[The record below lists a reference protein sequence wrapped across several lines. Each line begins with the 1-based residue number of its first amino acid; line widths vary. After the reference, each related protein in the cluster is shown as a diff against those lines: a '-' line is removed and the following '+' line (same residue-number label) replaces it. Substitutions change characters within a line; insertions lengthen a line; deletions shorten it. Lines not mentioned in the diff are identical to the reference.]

1 MKLFDVY
8 PRYDLEPVSGLGSW
22 IWDQSGGRY
31 LDFYGGHAVISIGH
45 SHPHYVDRITTQL
58 RQLGF
63 YSNSVQM
70 PIQAELAMKLG
81 KLSAY
86 PDYQLFLCNSGAEA
100 IENALKLASFHT
112 KREKIIVFERAFHG
126 RTSLAVT
133 ATDGKKIVAPINI
146 NDRFIRLPFNDLEAV
161 SQQLDASVAAVLI
174 EGIQGVGGIH
184 VPTDDFLRGLKTLC
198 KQNGSLFI
206 LDEIQSGYGRS
217 GKFFSHQFANVT
229 PDLITIAKGMGNGFP
244 IAGVLIQPDVK
255 PWSGMLGTTFG
266 GNHLACAAGLAVL
279 EVIDTEKLIENAK
292 VMGEKLWGQLALL
305 EGLEVVRGRGLMVG
319 LDLPV
324 DSKSFRNKLLID
336 QKVFVGSASNPNTI
350 RLLPSLALNDD
361 ELLFFL
367 SAFKSILQD
376 ESFFIG

>member
-279 EVIDTEKLIENAK
+279 EVIETEKLIENAK

>member
-1 MKLFDVY
+1 
-8 PRYDLEPVSGLGSW
+8 
-22 IWDQSGGRY
+22 
-31 LDFYGGHAVISIGH
+31 
-45 SHPHYVDRITTQL
+45 
-58 RQLGF
+58 
-63 YSNSVQM
+63 
-70 PIQAELAMKLG
+70 
-81 KLSAY
+81 
-86 PDYQLFLCNSGAEA
+86 
-100 IENALKLASFHT
+100 
-112 KREKIIVFERAFHG
+112 
-126 RTSLAVT
+126 
-133 ATDGKKIVAPINI
+133 
-146 NDRFIRLPFNDLEAV
+146 
-161 SQQLDASVAAVLI
+161 
-174 EGIQGVGGIH
+174 
-184 VPTDDFLRGLKTLC
+184 
-198 KQNGSLFI
+198 
-206 LDEIQSGYGRS
+206 
-217 GKFFSHQFANVT
+217 
-229 PDLITIAKGMGNGFP
+229 MGNGFP

-279 EVIDTEKLIENAK
+279 EVIETEKLIENAK

>member
-217 GKFFSHQFANVT
+217 GKFFSHQFANVS

-279 EVIDTEKLIENAK
+279 EVIETEKLIENAK

>member
-8 PRYDLEPVSGLGSW
+8 PRYDLEPVSGLGTW

-86 PDYQLFLCNSGAEA
+86 PDYQLFLCHSGAEA

-217 GKFFSHQFANVT
+217 GKFFSHQFANVS

-279 EVIDTEKLIENAK
+279 EVIETEKLIENAK

>member
-1 MKLFDVY
+1 
-8 PRYDLEPVSGLGSW
+8 
-22 IWDQSGGRY
+22 
-31 LDFYGGHAVISIGH
+31 
-45 SHPHYVDRITTQL
+45 
-58 RQLGF
+58 
-63 YSNSVQM
+63 
-70 PIQAELAMKLG
+70 
-81 KLSAY
+81 
-86 PDYQLFLCNSGAEA
+86 
-100 IENALKLASFHT
+100 
-112 KREKIIVFERAFHG
+112 
-126 RTSLAVT
+126 
-133 ATDGKKIVAPINI
+133 
-146 NDRFIRLPFNDLEAV
+146 
-161 SQQLDASVAAVLI
+161 
-174 EGIQGVGGIH
+174 
-184 VPTDDFLRGLKTLC
+184 
-198 KQNGSLFI
+198 
-206 LDEIQSGYGRS
+206 
-217 GKFFSHQFANVT
+217 
-229 PDLITIAKGMGNGFP
+229 MGNGFP

-255 PWSGMLGTTFG
+255 HWSGMLGTTFG

-279 EVIDTEKLIENAK
+279 EVIETEKLIENAK

>member
-206 LDEIQSGYGRS
+206 LEEIQSGYGRS
-217 GKFFSHQFANVT
+217 GKFFSHQFANVS

-279 EVIDTEKLIENAK
+279 EVIETEKLIENAK

>member
-146 NDRFIRLPFNDLEAV
+146 NDRFIRLP
-161 SQQLDASVAAVLI
+161 SVAAVLI

-279 EVIDTEKLIENAK
+279 EVIETEKLIENAK